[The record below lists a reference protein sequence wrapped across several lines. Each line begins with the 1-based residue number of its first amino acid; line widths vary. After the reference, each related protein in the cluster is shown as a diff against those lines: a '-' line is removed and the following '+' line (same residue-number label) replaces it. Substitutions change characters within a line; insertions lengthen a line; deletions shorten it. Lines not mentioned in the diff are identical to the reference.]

1 MPEGRWVNKKF
12 DFDYPASDCARLLE
26 ELAAKPARLAEL
38 IEAAAPTGLVRRDGG
53 RWSMQENV
61 GHLSDVEALFLG
73 RLDDYDAGLDEL
85 RPADMTNMAT
95 EGARYNEQD
104 IGDLLTRF
112 AEMRSDYLQRLQ
124 AKPEEYFARV
134 AWHPRLEKP
143 MRVVDQLTFQL
154 AHDAHHLA
162 RIEAML

>member
-1 MPEGRWVNKKF
+1 MPEDLWVNKKF
-12 DFDYPASDCARLLE
+12 DFDYPASDCARLLV
-26 ELAAKPARLAEL
+26 ELATAPDRLAEL
-38 IEAAAPTGLVRRDGG
+38 IEAVAPTDLVRRDGG
-53 RWSMQENV
+53 RWSIQENV

-95 EGARYNEQD
+95 ERARYNGQD
-104 IGDLLTRF
+104 IDDLLTRF
-112 AEMRSDYLQRLQ
+112 AKMRSDYLQRLKG
-124 AKPEEYFARV
+124 KPEEYFAKV

-162 RIEAML
+162 RIEEML